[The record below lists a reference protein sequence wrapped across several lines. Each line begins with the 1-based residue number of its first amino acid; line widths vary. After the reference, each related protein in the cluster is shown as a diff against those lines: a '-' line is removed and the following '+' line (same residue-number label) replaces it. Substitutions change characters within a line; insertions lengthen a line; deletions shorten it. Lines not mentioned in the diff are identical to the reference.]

1 MVMKKI
7 LLFLL
12 LMVCYSGF
20 GQKDGDGKSDWGN
33 WNSST
38 CYKGLSYR
46 VKCLGYVKSIN
57 SYEYDLETRNDY
69 PKLVHYDMRT
79 NAGGKTTT
87 NGRATTQ
94 SGQIESWSSWYANQ
108 YTKNYSVEISN
119 VCFLNDNS
127 WASCSNNCYAQCDSR
142 PKVPNQPSC
151 GGNTT
156 SNSGNNNP
164 NSQSGGNAQ
173 ARADELNGYLLQIPD
188 DDQEKKNIINS
199 VDRITSN
206 NSLSDQQMADQIKPY
221 IERAKKRANQLGNES
236 NNTAKTNSSSS
247 RLSAE
252 QKQANDEAERQATQ
266 QKQAQKAYEDKAS
279 RVNDYMQKGE
289 SALSA
294 GNYDEAIANFSQ
306 AGNICSDDP
315 QFQQQRNQALQARAR
330 AEKAK
335 ADAARKVRIEERQK
349 QEAAT
354 NTAVAGA
361 ATATVG
367 LMALLNDDYTEKP
380 FAARAQI
387 GLGAESM
394 TMSVIEN
401 NSREETIQ
409 SPVTAN
415 FLIGLNLTFFNNKG
429 IQLHLN
435 PYLDYGIV
443 ALQEGYQGA
452 SLKYGGNAILQLGI
466 KNENL
471 FKLFVEGGYAQR
483 SGNMSYDRDVANGGT
498 SATDYL
504 TKGSFEYSVIRYGGG
519 IMLHGEADTGEVRI
533 KPGIFFEEFSFAKGQ
548 RVMSFNLHANIMSQI
563 VVEFTYSKNYIIP
576 GGVINPN
583 AFKAEDKDFW
593 GFKIIRQGLLTGK

>member
-12 LMVCYSGF
+12 LISTQTFAQQKWSSPKKAQCYGGIYISAVNYGKQAPGYLWGLKFTNKYSKPVLFRYRLTVGGESYPSGLAYWINPGASHIDGGELVTGLLFKNGSTTYNIEVYEVCF
-20 GQKDGDGKSDWGN
+20 DKDGG
-33 WNSST
+33 
-38 CYKGLSYR
+38 CYN
-46 VKCLGYVKSIN
+46 KCFA
-57 SYEYDLETRNDY
+57 ECD
-69 PKLVHYDMRT
+69 
-79 NAGGKTTT
+79 
-87 NGRATTQ
+87 NG
-94 SGQIESWSSWYANQ
+94 S
-108 YTKNYSVEISN
+108 
-119 VCFLNDNS
+119 
-127 WASCSNNCYAQCDSR
+127 
-142 PKVPNQPSC
+142 PNQPNC
-151 GGNTT
+151 GGKGT
-156 SNSGNNNP
+156 SNSNANNS

-173 ARADELNGYLLQIPD
+173 ARLDELNGYLIQLPENDSEGQSIYSGA
-188 DDQEKKNIINS
+188 ER
-199 VDRITSN
+199 VTGTATF
-206 NSLSDQQMADQIKPY
+206 SDQQKAEMLKPF
-221 IERAKKRANQLGNES
+221 IERAKKRVSQLENQTSTTSKS
-236 NNTAKTNSSSS
+236 NSS

-252 QKQANDEAERQATQ
+252 QKRVADEETQ
-266 QKQAQKAYEDKAS
+266 QQKAQEQARKAYESKAS
-279 RVNDYMQKGE
+279 RINDYMQKGE

-294 GNYDEAIANFSQ
+294 GKYDEAIANFSQ

-315 QFQQQRNQALQARAR
+315 QFQQQRNEALQARAR

-367 LMALLNDDYTEKP
+367 LMALLNDDYTDKP

-394 TMSVIEN
+394 TMSVVEN
-401 NSREETIQ
+401 NSREETVQ

-415 FLIGLNLTFFNNKG
+415 FLLGLNLTFFNNKG

-443 ALQEGYQGA
+443 ALQEGYQG
-452 SLKYGGNAILQLGI
+452 SSIKYGGNAMLQLGL

-483 SGNMSYDRDVANGGT
+483 SGNMNYDRDVANGGT

-504 TKGSFEYSVIRYGGG
+504 TKGSFDYSVIRYGGG

-563 VVEFTYSKNYIIP
+563 VIEFTYSKNYVVP
-576 GGVINPN
+576 GGVINPS